1 METRTGSDTEQSISL
16 WYKCTGCNEFVF
28 RSELERNFY
37 VCSYCGHLFPLGVE
51 KRLEHL
57 LDMPDVGI
65 RDANTGGRVLTPA
78 KQGQIPILAAQG
90 TISGFPV
97 SLFLADPG
105 ANPTQILMTTLLAVV
120 DVALKQR
127 TPLITVTTSQP
138 GESQLSQAET
148 AYLTME
154 MERLVDASLPY
165 ITVLTETEVAPLTT
179 HFPVGEI
186 VIAERAAAKKTP
198 QVNLQPALHA
208 PEEQLLTQAQTSE
221 AGVPLDISV
230 DCYVTRAE
238 LRNLLGQ
245 FLKFFAAPTAHPLEK
260 L

>member
-1 METRTGSDTEQSISL
+1 METRTASDTQQSISL
-16 WYKCTGCNEFVF
+16 WYKCTECNEFVF

-57 LDMPDVGI
+57 LDTPNVEI
-65 RDANTGGRVLTPA
+65 RYANTAV
-78 KQGQIPILAAQG
+78 LAARG

-97 SLFLADPG
+97 NLFLADPG
-105 ANPTQILMTTLLAVV
+105 ERPTQIHLRTLLAVV
-120 DVALKQR
+120 DLALKQR
-127 TPLITVTTSQP
+127 TPLITSVTSQP
-138 GESQLSQAET
+138 GESQLSPTET

-154 MERLVDASLPY
+154 MERLVEASLPY
-165 ITVLTETEVAPLTT
+165 ITVLTETEVTPLTT
-179 HFPVGEI
+179 HFPVGEL
-186 VIAERAAAKKTP
+186 VIAERAAPKKTP
-198 QVNLQPALHA
+198 PVNLQPALHA

-221 AGVPLDISV
+221 TGVPLDINV
-230 DCYVTRAE
+230 DCYVPRAE

-245 FLKFFAAPTAHPLEK
+245 LLKFFAAPSKHPLEK

>member
-1 METRTGSDTEQSISL
+1 METRTASDTEHSISL

-57 LDMPDVGI
+57 LDTHDVEI
-65 RDANTGGRVLTPA
+65 TCANTEV
-78 KQGQIPILAAQG
+78 LAARG

-105 ANPTQILMTTLLAVV
+105 ASPSQIHLTTLLAVV
-120 DVALKQR
+120 DLALKQR
-127 TPLITVTTSQP
+127 TPLITVVTSQP
-138 GESQLSQAET
+138 GESQLSHAET
-148 AYLTME
+148 VYLTMK
-154 MERLVDASLPY
+154 MEHLVEESLPY
-165 ITVLTETEVAPLTT
+165 ITVLTETEVTPLTT
-179 HFPVGEI
+179 CFPVGEL
-186 VIAERAAAKKTP
+186 VIAERAAGKKRLP
-198 QVNLQPALHA
+198 VNLQPALHA
-208 PEEQLLTQAQTSE
+208 PEEQLLTQVQTPE
-221 AGVPLDISV
+221 TGVPLDISV
-230 DCYVTRAE
+230 DCYIPRAE

-245 FLKFFAAPTAHPLEK
+245 FLKFFAAPTAHRLEK

>member
-1 METRTGSDTEQSISL
+1 METRISSDTEQSISL

-37 VCSYCGHLFPLGVE
+37 VCSYCGHLFPLSVE

-57 LDMPDVGI
+57 LDTPDV
-65 RDANTGGRVLTPA
+65 
-78 KQGQIPILAAQG
+78 QIIYADTTVLAAQG

-105 ANPTQILMTTLLAVV
+105 ASPTQIHLTTLLAVV
-120 DVALKQR
+120 DVALRQR
-127 TPLITVTTSQP
+127 TPLITVATSQP

-148 AYLTME
+148 AYLAME
-154 MERLVDASLPY
+154 MERLVDASLPF
-165 ITVLTETEVAPLTT
+165 ITLLTETEVTPFTT
-179 HFPVGEI
+179 CFPVGELI
-186 VIAERAAAKKTP
+186 IAERAAAKKTP
-198 QVNLQPALHA
+198 PVNLQPALHA
-208 PEEQLLTQAQTSE
+208 PEEQLLTQAQTPE
-221 AGVPLDISV
+221 TGVPLDISV
-230 DCYVTRAE
+230 DCYIPRAE

-245 FLKFFAAPTAHPLEK
+245 FLKFFAAPTASRLEE